1 MKYGKSFLIKRG
13 IIMKLQDKNEDL
25 KINELVD
32 LKINLKIFN
41 KNNKAYKNKIIP
53 LKILANIVSTS
64 R

>member
-1 MKYGKSFLIKRG
+1 
-13 IIMKLQDKNEDL
+13 MKLHDKNEDL

-41 KNNKAYKNKIIP
+41 KNNKVHKKKIIP
-53 LKILANIVSTS
+53 LKILANRVSTS

>member
-1 MKYGKSFLIKRG
+1 
-13 IIMKLQDKNEDL
+13 MKLQDKNEDL
-25 KINELVD
+25 KINEIVD

-41 KNNKAYKNKIIP
+41 KNNKVYKKKIIP

>member
-1 MKYGKSFLIKRG
+1 
-13 IIMKLQDKNEDL
+13 MKLRNKNENL

-41 KNNKAYKNKIIP
+41 KHNKVYKKKIIP
-53 LKILANIVSTS
+53 LKLLTNIVSTS